1 LTGTAT
7 ESTIRLTESIS
18 FWIRK
23 WVFMGTL
30 LAAKGDP
37 KLNGCFTG
45 DEGVPVAERS
55 RAREDQMQ
63 EELRIHRQI
72 LYDLALHYL
81 EPLTGNFARLAY
93 LASLKNHTTNMY
105 AHDRLSAVYGQEPVA
120 QALAKCHEE
129 LFERLL
135 EMPLAQQ
142 EEDLRQFVGTLV
154 EGVAEGVRSCQ
165 ERAESWIPVEVPDYL
180 KELFRSNLNALFG
193 LLRERSPKARS
204 GR

>member
-1 LTGTAT
+1 M
-7 ESTIRLTESIS
+7 ESTIRLTESIP
-18 FWIRK
+18 FRIRK
-23 WVFMGTL
+23 WFFMGTL

-45 DEGVPVAERS
+45 DEEVPVAERS

-93 LASLKNHTTNMY
+93 LASLKNPITNIY

-135 EMPLAQQ
+135 EMPLAKQ
-142 EEDLRQFVGTLV
+142 EEDLRQFVGTLL
-154 EGVAEGVRSCQ
+154 EGAEGVRSCQ
-165 ERAESWIPVEVPDYL
+165 ERVESWIPGEAPDYL

-193 LLRERSPKARS
+193 LLRERNPRARS